1 MLIPYT
7 AFADSSGNAMITIN
21 DVKSGLTRV
30 IGQISVEC
38 LTAFRV
44 GASAV
49 LRLNNRYLTSTILAS
64 GDTAYNQPYIAQN
77 TSDVITAAFT
87 GFQVKDELCVTVY
100 CIEIP
105 WTANPPSAIT
115 V

>member
-1 MLIPYT
+1 MQIPYS
-7 AFADSSGNAMITIN
+7 AFANAQGSATITIN

-44 GASAV
+44 GATAT
-49 LRLNNRYLTSTILAS
+49 LKMNGRYLTSTIIAS

-77 TSDVITAAFT
+77 TSDTITAVFT
-87 GFQVKDELCVTVY
+87 GFTNKDQVAVTLYCV
-100 CIEIP
+100 EIP
-105 WTANPPSAIT
+105 WTDNPPSSIT

>member
-7 AFADSSGNAMITIN
+7 GNADASGNCTITIN

-44 GASAV
+44 GATAT
-49 LRLNNRYLTSTILAS
+49 LRMNGRYLTSTIIAS
-64 GDTAYNQPYIAQN
+64 ADTAYNQPYIAQN
-77 TSDVITAAFT
+77 TSDVITATFT
-87 GFQVKDELCVTVY
+87 GFTNKDELCVTLY

-105 WTANPPSAIT
+105 WTANPPSSIT

>member
-7 AFADSSGNAMITIN
+7 AFADASGNATITIN

-38 LTAFRV
+38 NTAFRP
-44 GASAV
+44 GAACTI
-49 LRLNNRYLTSTILAS
+49 RMNRRYLTSTILAS
-64 GDTAYNQPYIAQN
+64 GDAAYNQPYVAQN
-77 TSDVITAAFT
+77 TSDVITADFS
-87 GFQVKDELCVTVY
+87 GFQNKDELVVTLYCV
-100 CIEIP
+100 EIP
-105 WTANPPSAIT
+105 WTANPPTSIT

>member
-1 MLIPYT
+1 MQIPYS
-7 AFADSSGNAMITIN
+7 AFANAQGSATITIN

-44 GASAV
+44 GATAT
-49 LRLNNRYLTSTILAS
+49 LRMNGRYLTSTILAS
-64 GDTAYNQPYIAQN
+64 GDTAYNQPYIGQN
-77 TSDVITAAFT
+77 TSDIITAVFA
-87 GFQVKDELCVTVY
+87 GFNSNDQVAVTLY

-105 WTANPPSAIT
+105 WTDNPPSAIT

>member
-7 AFADSSGNAMITIN
+7 GTADASGTVTITIN

-38 LTAFRV
+38 LTAFRP

-49 LRLNNRYLTSTILAS
+49 IRLNNRYLTSTIIAS
-64 GDTAYNQPYIAQN
+64 GDTAYNQPFIAQN
-77 TSDVITAAFT
+77 TSDTITAVFT
-87 GFQVKDELCVTVY
+87 GFNKNDEVAVTLF